1 MKTIIYITAIITLI
15 VSSCGENKE
24 IYEQTYNTNFQTPTR
39 IDSKQ
44 KASNQKE
51 FFDMKY
57 VYKSIRIDKSNFSN
71 ELMKIYQDY
80 TNIIVRNKEFLNKKI
95 SGDNDIK
102 KYACEF
108 ISNTYHCP
116 FTYYI
121 DLFDIY
127 TSEYKGKQFYLDTMQ
142 PNIYI
147 QSKIWHLKK
156 QEICY

>member
-1 MKTIIYITAIITLI
+1 
-15 VSSCGENKE
+15 
-24 IYEQTYNTNFQTPTR
+24 
-39 IDSKQ
+39 
-44 KASNQKE
+44 
-51 FFDMKY
+51 MKY

-127 TSEYKGKQFYLDTMQ
+127 TSEYEGKHILSRYYAAEH
-142 PNIYI
+142 IYI
-147 QSKIWHLKK
+147 QSKILHLKK